1 MARIYGRLGEIIRLL
16 KTEQEIE
23 QYGTPSEYDEFI
35 EFDADTNAEVIAG
48 LDTDWNSHAIADG
61 QLLRSGK
68 VVTINSPGT
77 EWANKI
83 LSETET
89 ILAEEQK
96 SNFRGIPNWATW
108 TPDEGKSYIHNAIF
122 SGQSTEDIQS
132 WIDTN
137 VMNLAQAKTSL
148 KQMADAIITLRN
160 QQENIAYAILL
171 LRDIVVRRTN

>member
-1 MARIYGRLGEIIRLL
+1 MSKLYGLKGQIVRLL
-16 KTEQEIE
+16 KSQDDIT
-23 QYGTPSEYDEFI
+23 QYGDPAEYDGMI
-35 EFDADTNAEVIAG
+35 EFDPATNAEVIKG

-61 QLLRSGK
+61 KLLRGGK
-68 VVTINSPGT
+68 AVAINAPGT

-137 VMNLAQAKTSL
+137 IMNLAQAKTSL